1 MIFYHSY
8 HSIIFPLL
16 FLFVFIFSV
25 ESMNAT
31 EEEHKV
37 KEVEEITKSPPS
49 ETPSWLNSKMMIA
62 YIACGILAVAAAT
75 ALFSLFMV
83 KRNRRRKYFEMNSN
97 NEVGKLPSA
106 ATTTTAPSPI
116 IKLPSSNDPT
126 SVIISPPQTDKPKI
140 VVQVPFLRG
149 IRIIHVLGSGIFGE
163 VYVGVWN
170 NETRVAL
177 KLLKGPQF
185 ELFQKH
191 SGALFGIGTHPS
203 LVAPLGLYND
213 VERQK
218 QYVVMEFMELGS
230 LQPYLKEHKEELKT
244 SDLFSMISSAA
255 KGMAYLS
262 EKGVIHC
269 NLSARNLFV
278 YKKDEKYEIKISD
291 YGISKS
297 LISTDGSPHL
307 MDFGIAV
314 RWMPPEVLK
323 EGGNYVIGSD
333 VWSFGVVIWEIL
345 EHGGIPYNALS
356 NREVIEK
363 IPEGTRLPKPSLCSD
378 PLWEIISSCWKTNP
392 SDRPIFAM
400 IIEQLDGL
408 ISHRLSYSKEEGFTR
423 SISHQLSTYRFDP
436 VQLDD
441 GAEGTRTSEPLKVV
455 ELTDAI
461 NDQEASLSKFNESPK
476 ATLLNST
483 NEDT

>member
-1 MIFYHSY
+1 
-8 HSIIFPLL
+8 
-16 FLFVFIFSV
+16 
-25 ESMNAT
+25 
-31 EEEHKV
+31 
-37 KEVEEITKSPPS
+37 
-49 ETPSWLNSKMMIA
+49 
-62 YIACGILAVAAAT
+62 
-75 ALFSLFMV
+75 
-83 KRNRRRKYFEMNSN
+83 
-97 NEVGKLPSA
+97 
-106 ATTTTAPSPI
+106 
-116 IKLPSSNDPT
+116 
-126 SVIISPPQTDKPKI
+126 
-140 VVQVPFLRG
+140 
-149 IRIIHVLGSGIFGE
+149 
-163 VYVGVWN
+163 
-170 NETRVAL
+170 
-177 KLLKGPQF
+177 
-185 ELFQKH
+185 
-191 SGALFGIGTHPS
+191 
-203 LVAPLGLYND
+203 
-213 VERQK
+213 
-218 QYVVMEFMELGS
+218 MELGS

-392 SDRPIFAM
+392 SDRPIFAT